1 MKNLIKQWFHKPT
14 PLEAAVIELVTAEH
28 AKLRAQTQAEWFA
41 SDVLFNTQR
50 IQRLRNYIQ
59 GETK

>member
-1 MKNLIKQWFHKPT
+1 MKKPNWWPKTPT
-14 PLEAAVIELVTAEH
+14 PLEAATAELVQAEH